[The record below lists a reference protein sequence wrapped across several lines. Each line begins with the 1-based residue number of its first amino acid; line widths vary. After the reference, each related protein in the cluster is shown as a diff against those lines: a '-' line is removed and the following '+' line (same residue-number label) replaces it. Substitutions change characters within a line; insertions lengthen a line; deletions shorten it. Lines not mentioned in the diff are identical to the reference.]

1 MGQVTSAYANQN
13 LRLGQHADYVFGW
26 KGNELQKG
34 MDATGC
40 FGAKC
45 KDMKTQAI
53 DNAKKCSVSK
63 KVQEP
68 LDECKF
74 HARTISSICSML
86 TLSQGSKP
94 FPVWRCPW
102 FRSFRLRAFASSDN
116 RYGPSDET
124 VFTVVGC
131 GFVS

>member
-1 MGQVTSAYANQN
+1 MVTTLGMYWTGRLGLAYTN
-13 LRLGQHADYVFGW
+13 RYIRYGQHADYVFGW

-45 KDMKTQAI
+45 KDMKNQAI

-63 KVQEP
+63 KVNEP

-74 HARTISSICSML
+74 FTRAMSSVRKTL
-86 TLSQGSKP
+86 TFS
-94 FPVWRCPW
+94 
-102 FRSFRLRAFASSDN
+102 
-116 RYGPSDET
+116 
-124 VFTVVGC
+124 
-131 GFVS
+131 